1 MSYHWENTIWQS
13 KDGSWNR
20 GFYHRI
26 SAAGSPGSWNDGDYD
41 SEWDDEFDESYFDYA
56 RTGFRSEH
64 DALLWEPA
72 GNPGSA
78 SILSYRGNSKECKEL
93 DQLAFFH
100 AHPEEKVKHDRKEFL
115 RKNREHFK
123 ALHAEWTP
131 EKIRAIG
138 RFDTVIA
145 SVKGDDEAYSRLGM
159 NYDLRGV
166 PTIEGDWFKL
176 EGKQIYNLKT
186 DKFHKR
192 VHSFGRPAPVQ
203 RAVYGRYGW

>member
-1 MSYHWENTIWQS
+1 MSYHWKNVIWQS

-26 SAAGSPGSWNDGDYD
+26 SMGGFPSSWKDGDYD
-41 SEWDDEFDESYFDYA
+41 SEWDDEFDESSFDYA
-56 RTGFRSEH
+56 RTGFRSEQ
-64 DALLWEPA
+64 DAFNWEPS
-72 GNPGSA
+72 GNPGGA
-78 SILSYRGNSKECKEL
+78 YTIAYRGNSKECKEL

-100 AHPEEKVKHDRKEFL
+100 AHPEEKTKHERREFL

-123 ALHAEWTP
+123 ALQTEWTP

-138 RFDTVIA
+138 RFDTMVA
-145 SVKGDDEAYSRLGM
+145 TVKGDDKAYSGYGM

-166 PTIEGDWFKL
+166 PVVEGDWLKL
-176 EGKQIYNLKT
+176 EGKPIYNLKT

-192 VHSFGRPAPVQ
+192 VHSFGRPAPVR
-203 RAVYGRYGW
+203 RAAYGRYGW

>member
-1 MSYHWENTIWQS
+1 MSYHWENVIWQS

-26 SAAGSPGSWNDGDYD
+26 SMGGSPNSWNDGDYD

-56 RTGFRSEH
+56 RTGFRSEN
-64 DALLWEPA
+64 DALLWEPS
-72 GNPGSA
+72 GNPGGA
-78 SILSYRGNSKECKEL
+78 SILPYRGNSKECKEL

-100 AHPEEKVKHDRKEFL
+100 AHPEEKARHERKEFL

-123 ALHAEWTP
+123 ALQAEWTP

-138 RFDTVIA
+138 RFDTVVA
-145 SVKGDDEAYSRLGM
+145 TVKGDDEAYSRLGM

-166 PTIEGDWFKL
+166 PTIEGDWLKL
-176 EGKQIYNLKT
+176 ESKPIYNLKT